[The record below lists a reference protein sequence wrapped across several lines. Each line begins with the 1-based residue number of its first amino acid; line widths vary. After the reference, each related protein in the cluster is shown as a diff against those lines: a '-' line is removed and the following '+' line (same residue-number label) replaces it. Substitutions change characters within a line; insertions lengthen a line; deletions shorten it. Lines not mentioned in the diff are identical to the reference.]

1 MILFDQKSFSLS
13 PNLIYNKIAMKRI
26 YLLLALFMGV
36 CAFSACSDDNK
47 EDEKD
52 DEKTYSLV
60 GTWDL
65 IHDWWE
71 DSKGKVSDNTYFYPG
86 LNIYIFEADGKGTAI
101 YTGDGIPEEFTFT
114 YTYENKILT
123 VVYEEVEEGTG
134 KGIYNVT
141 IKDNIMKLKTT
152 EVDESKMYECL
163 ELKKIK

>member
-1 MILFDQKSFSLS
+1 M
-13 PNLIYNKIAMKRI
+13 
-26 YLLLALFMGV
+26 
-36 CAFSACSDDNK
+36 
-47 EDEKD
+47 
-52 DEKTYSLV
+52 V

-123 VVYEEVEEGTG
+123 IVYEEVEEGTG